1 MSIIFVNW
9 CKVVDKLPSTCY
21 NIKYQRYLYITKEG
35 GCEVDIRRYD
45 IVQAD
50 LGQVIG
56 SEQGG
61 IRPVLIIQNDVGN
74 IYSCTT
80 IIMPLSSKLK
90 SLNQPTHT
98 LIKRSIDTG
107 LKTDSVLLGE
117 QMRVIS
123 SQRIIKKIGTVT
135 DETEREE
142 IRRVYQANFGE

>member
-1 MSIIFVNW
+1 M
-9 CKVVDKLPSTCY
+9 
-21 NIKYQRYLYITKEG
+21 
-35 GCEVDIRRYD
+35 DIRRYD

-74 IYSCTT
+74 IHSCTT
-80 IIMPLSSKLK
+80 IVMPLSTKLK
-90 SLNQPTHT
+90 SLKQPTHT
-98 LIKRSIDTG
+98 LIKRSTDTG
-107 LKTDSVLLGE
+107 LKTDSILLGE

-135 DETEREE
+135 DKNERNEICDDFVRQLNLFTEKQEIHNIEPHGMQKIILLRE
-142 IRRVYQANFGE
+142 

>member
-1 MSIIFVNW
+1 M
-9 CKVVDKLPSTCY
+9 
-21 NIKYQRYLYITKEG
+21 
-35 GCEVDIRRYD
+35 DIRRYD

-50 LGQVIG
+50 LGQVVG

-61 IRPVLIIQNDVGN
+61 IRPVLIIQNNTGN
-74 IYSCTT
+74 IFSSCT

-98 LIKRSIDTG
+98 LIRKSVDTG

-135 DETEREE
+135 NEKEREA
-142 IRRVYQANFGE
+142 IKRVYLANFGE